1 MGTAYARITARAAR
15 RIEEKGAEV
24 NFLYAPDSYDPLTNV
39 TTPGTP
45 QIISGH
51 AVEDQGDVD
60 KLAVLGLIGQRNV
73 TLIVANKFNDEN
85 GDPIA
90 FVPEAPMQF
99 VWTEITYTVRDVDDG
114 VGPDGTPII
123 YIITGSV

>member
-1 MGTAYARITARAAR
+1 MATKYAADIADALAD
-15 RIEEKGAEV
+15 IAEDGGEI
-24 NFLYAPDSYDPLTNV
+24 NFLYAPSTYDPLTNI

-45 QIISGH
+45 ITISGK

-60 KLAVLGLIGQRNV
+60 KLSTLGLIGQRNV
-73 TLIVANKFNDEN
+73 TLIVANGFTDEN

-90 FVPEAPMQF
+90 FVPEAPVQF
-99 VWTEITYTVRDVDDG
+99 VWTEIIYTVRDVDDG